1 MISSSLTT
9 DRPDLYRPRVRA
21 VEAFPINDNGQ
32 QRICLRDPQRIAEH
46 ALLLPQAAVFIVS
59 LFDGTRTLEEIQ
71 QESTRQL
78 QQILPMPQLEEL
90 VLKLDSELYLHS
102 LTFNNVVNEIERA
115 YHAAPNRAAFH
126 AGQAYE
132 GDPEK
137 LTALLNQL
145 QDQARK
151 ETQSPA
157 ASKSP
162 TALISPHIDL
172 HRGGLGFAHA
182 YNEVTEAPPA
192 DLYIV
197 LGTGH
202 QSREGLFIATQKS
215 YDTPLGLMPTD
226 EAFVDEFNQR
236 APYDVFIEE
245 RLHRDEHSVEFQAVW
260 LRHVLKDH
268 QAKMVPILTGSLH
281 RYVRDGV
288 SPREDQRVAD
298 ALDLLR
304 DMIGAY
310 ESSVC
315 VIAGADMSHVGKR
328 FGHPD
333 GIPETEL
340 KRVEQEDKELL
351 DAMVDCNAEA
361 FYQSIAVKKDR
372 NNVCGLSPIYMLLNI
387 ARPKTGR
394 LLHYDQA
401 IEQDTESVVTFA
413 SLSFYND

>member
-1 MISSSLTT
+1 MNSTSLAT
-9 DRPDLYRPRVRA
+9 DRPDLNRPRVRA
-21 VEAFPINDNGQ
+21 VEAFPIAENGQ

-71 QESTRQL
+71 QESTRQM

-102 LTFNNVVNEIERA
+102 LTYDNAVQEIERA
-115 YHAAPNRAAFH
+115 YHDAPNRAAFH

-137 LTALLNQL
+137 LNALLNQL

-151 ETQSPA
+151 EAQSPA
-157 ASKSP
+157 ASNSL
-162 TALISPHIDL
+162 TALVSPHIDL

-182 YNEVTEAPPA
+182 YNEVTETPPA

-281 RYVRDGV
+281 RYIRDGV

-298 ALDLLR
+298 TLDLLR
-304 DMIGAY
+304 NMIGAY
-310 ESSVC
+310 QGSVC

-351 DAMVDCNAEA
+351 DAMIDCNAEA
-361 FYQSIAVKKDR
+361 FYQNIAIKKDR
-372 NNVCGLSPIYMLLNI
+372 NNV
-387 ARPKTGR
+387 
-394 LLHYDQA
+394 
-401 IEQDTESVVTFA
+401 
-413 SLSFYND
+413 